1 MQHLGTSCVGS
12 EESYNM
18 IKDKMKSIWEHR
30 KETSNLVMESSV
42 EDEEGLLTKFVN
54 EWVDSVKATI
64 NKKRQ
69 INYICLGNRMWH
81 QFSY

>member
-12 EESYNM
+12 EESYNI

-42 EDEEGLLTKFVN
+42 EDEEGLLSKFV
-54 EWVDSVKATI
+54 
-64 NKKRQ
+64 
-69 INYICLGNRMWH
+69 G
-81 QFSY
+81 